1 MNSECLPSDSES
13 LRLVGKNRMK
23 LFTELYVE
31 LDQTNKTN
39 EKINALRH
47 YFANAA
53 AEDAAWVFYFL
64 SGRKPRQIVPSKKLR
79 EWAIEQAG
87 IPEWLFMESRDTV
100 GDTAETIALLLPNN
114 ATVDETPLHELVE
127 IKLLPL
133 RTSAEE
139 IQRQAV
145 IDSWARMNYSQRL
158 VYNKLI
164 SGSFRVGVSQ
174 QLVLRALSQI
184 SELPPDILAH
194 RAMGEWEPTPEFFKK
209 LIDSNVDED
218 EAPIARPYPF
228 HLAHQADF
236 PIEELGQITDWQAEW
251 KWDGIRAQVIRRSG
265 EVFIWSRGE
274 DLITERFPE
283 IALGASE
290 LPDGTVIDGE
300 ILPWLDDKVL
310 PFTEL
315 QKRIGRKN
323 LSAKI
328 LSEVPVIL
336 QTYDLLEFGG
346 EDLRATDFRTRREML
361 ENLLRRIADATGGV
375 FRATESVDASGWD
388 DLARTKERSRML
400 GVEGFMLK
408 RIDSPY
414 RTGRHRGD
422 WWKWKIDPLTIDA
435 VLIYAQKGTG
445 KRANLFTD
453 YTFAVWKGSE
463 LVPFAK
469 AYSGLTDAEIRKV
482 DRYVRDNTV
491 ETFGPVRSVKP
502 HLVFEIGFEA
512 LQRSSRHK
520 SGVAVRFPRILRWR
534 DDKQINQADSLDTI
548 FAMLDSFQNPTDGKG
563 A

>member
-1 MNSECLPSDSES
+1 
-13 LRLVGKNRMK
+13 MK

-39 EKINALRH
+39 EKVEAMRF
-47 YFANAA
+47 YFERAA
-53 AEDAAWVFYFL
+53 KSDAAWAFYFL

-79 EWAIEQAG
+79 EWAIERAG
-87 IPEWLFMESRDTV
+87 IPEWLYLESRDTV
-100 GDTAETIALLLPNN
+100 GDSAETIALLLPNN
-114 ATVDETPLHELVE
+114 ATVDETPLHILVE
-127 IKLLPL
+127 KRLLPL

-139 IQRQAV
+139 IQRTEV
-145 IDSWARMNYSQRL
+145 IAAWSQMNYSQRL

-174 QLVLRALSQI
+174 QLVVRALSQI
-184 SELPPDILAH
+184 SELPTDIIAH
-194 RAMGEWEPTPEFFKK
+194 RAMGDWEPTPDFFNR
-209 LIDSNVDED
+209 LIDPEMDSE
-218 EAPIARPYPF
+218 ETPIARPFPF
-228 HLAHQADF
+228 HLAHQMDF
-236 PIEELGQITDWQAEW
+236 APGDLGETSEWQAEW
-251 KWDGIRAQVIRRSG
+251 KWDGIRAQVIKRKD
-265 EVFIWSRGE
+265 EVFVWSRGE

-283 IALGASE
+283 IASAAAQ
-290 LPDGTVIDGE
+290 LPNGTVLDGE
-300 ILPWLDDKVL
+300 ILPWNDGRVL

-328 LSEVPVIL
+328 LAEVPVIL
-336 QTYDLLEFGG
+336 QCYDLLEFEGRDIRTL
-346 EDLRATDFRTRREML
+346 EFKTRREFL
-361 ENLLRRIADATGGV
+361 EKLVNDLNPEAGQVLRVTEAVTGAD
-375 FRATESVDASGWD
+375 WN
-388 DLARTKERSRML
+388 DLAVTRERSRLL

-408 RIDSPY
+408 RRESPY

-453 YTFAVWKGSE
+453 YTFAVWKGSD

-482 DRYVRDNTV
+482 DQYVRDNTI
-491 ETFGPVRSVKP
+491 ETFGPVRSVTPK
-502 HLVFEIGFEA
+502 LVFEIAFEA
-512 LQRSSRHK
+512 LQRSTRHK

-534 DDKQINQADSLDTI
+534 DDKTIEQADSLETI
-548 FAMLDSFQNPTDGKG
+548 FTMLDAFQNPVDASK
-563 A
+563 